1 MIRYRDSLVGTA
13 CPKCD
18 KTMGVAAKNNS
29 VSATI
34 EHNIPLDDGGLNEMC
49 NISII
54 CGACQ
59 SANNSV
65 KQHFKIRGEIVP
77 SEYWTLSLDM
87 LSFGH
92 LVECFYSQFHGIFLE
107 KRARFN

>member
-1 MIRYRDSLVGTA
+1 
-13 CPKCD
+13 
-18 KTMGVAAKNNS
+18 MGGSSKNNPD
-29 VSATI
+29 SATC
-34 EHNIPLDDGGLNEMC
+34 EHIVPLDDGGQHAIS
-49 NISII
+49 NIEII

-65 KQHFKIRGEIVP
+65 KQYYKIQGRIVP

-87 LSFGH
+87 LSFGP
-92 LVECFYSQFHGIFLE
+92 LVERFYSQYHGIFLE